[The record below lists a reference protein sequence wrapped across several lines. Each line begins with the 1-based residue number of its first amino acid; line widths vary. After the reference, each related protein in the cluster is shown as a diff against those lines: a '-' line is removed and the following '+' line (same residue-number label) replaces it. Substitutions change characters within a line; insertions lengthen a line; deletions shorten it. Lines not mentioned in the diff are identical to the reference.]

1 MKEQKEERNDGKIS
15 ENIKKKNSS
24 LFLSVSRRS

>member
-15 ENIKKKNSS
+15 ENIKKNSS